1 MSFKIGILICL
12 ILMGVIACITY
23 YLGKKVFNR
32 LIKYIP
38 VFSFAVGVL
47 FLYIKLNFISYKPN
61 SIDNI
66 LDMIAIIILIILCSI
81 ALVEAVIVD
90 IVDSRKL
97 FRESYM
103 AIRNAIKLVD
113 VNKAFRFKMPS
124 GIVKK
129 VKGLYRADQIK

>member
-1 MSFKIGILICL
+1 
-12 ILMGVIACITY
+12 MGVIACVTY
-23 YLGKKVFNR
+23 FLGKKVSNS

-47 FLYIKLNFISYKPN
+47 FLFIKLNFISYKPN
-61 SIDNI
+61 SIDSI
-66 LDMIAIIILIILCSI
+66 LDMTAIIILITLCSI

-90 IVDSRKL
+90 IVESRKL
-97 FRESYM
+97 FRASHM
-103 AIRNAIKLVD
+103 AIRKVIKFID

-129 VKGLYRADQIK
+129 VKGLYRIDQIK